1 MGFLRLRRPDAQSP
15 SEAPVGPPPTPVA
28 DLREREPV
36 TVVGQVLGIRI
47 RPSDELPTLV
57 VRLGDDSGS
66 VTLVWTGRRS
76 VGGVTLGRRLR
87 VEGTPVRSPD
97 GVCIY
102 NPVYSLLS

>member
-15 SEAPVGPPPTPVA
+15 SEAPVGPPPTQVA
-28 DLREREPV
+28 CLREREPV
-36 TVVGQVLGIRI
+36 TIVGQVLGIRI
-47 RPSDELPTLV
+47 RPSEELPTLV

>member
-1 MGFLRLRRPDAQSP
+1 MSLFRRRRPDF
-15 SEAPVGPPPTPVA
+15 PPEHAVPGDQPTTA
-28 DLREREPV
+28 ISHLTERRPA

-57 VRLGDDSGS
+57 VRLGDDTGS

-102 NPVYSLLS
+102 NPVYSLLP